1 MRYGSGMWLWNE
13 VEDGEENLN
22 VMFQFF
28 RYKMAEEM
36 RNDVMENIHVCYN
49 YNVVLITNQ

>member
-1 MRYGSGMWLWNE
+1 MWLWNE
-13 VEDGEENLN
+13 VDDDEENVN

-49 YNVVLITNQ
+49 QYSVLITSQ

>member
-1 MRYGSGMWLWNE
+1 MWLWGE
-13 VEDGEENLN
+13 VEDDDEENVN
-22 VMFQFF
+22 DMFQFF

-49 YNVVLITNQ
+49 YNVLITSQ